1 MKKVFTINGNKVTF
15 EEIRYVYGDETE
27 IQDGLLV
34 HEGNDEFNDGDC
46 IIGNMNTM
54 PETDEDA
61 ADMLEY
67 EHSSTYITLR
77 DDGIWHVEA

>member
-1 MKKVFTINGNKVTF
+1 MKKVFTVNGHNVTF
-15 EEIRYVYGDETE
+15 EEIRYIYGEEAE
-27 IQDGLLV
+27 IQDGLLI
-34 HEGNDEFNDGDC
+34 HDETDEFHDGDC